1 MSPQTFLQGGG
12 EMGALI
18 RGFDWSRT
26 VLGPAHL
33 WPQSLRTAAS
43 ILLESHFG
51 MYIAWGPDYIQ
62 LYNDRY
68 RPILGSTKHPAI
80 GQRARDTFAES
91 WHIIGPLFDQ
101 VMAGQGVG
109 AEDWMLPLDRHG
121 YLEECFF
128 TFSYSPVRD
137 ESGRVGG
144 ILVTVTETTG
154 RVLGARRLLTL
165 RDLAARAAT
174 TGTEQQAWISA
185 ADALRATTADLPFVG
200 LYAIDE
206 DGRTARLAGRTG
218 EPSARVLP
226 ALIDCDDPGSVW
238 PIRDVLATGRAS
250 IVRDVRDRAG
260 DMAGPVWP
268 EPVHT
273 AVLVPVSRPSLDHP
287 YGVLVAG
294 ISPRLAYDDTFRDFL
309 ALAAD
314 HVATAV
320 TNARALED
328 ERRRAA
334 ALAELDRA
342 KTTFFSNVSHEF
354 RTPLTLMLSPTEE
367 ALASPEQAL
376 TGDDLATV
384 HRNELRLLKLVNTL
398 LDFSRIEA
406 GRAQAAYEPADL
418 AELTTDLASA
428 FRSAITRAGVRFEVE
443 CPPLS
448 GPVHVDREMW
458 EKIVLNLLS
467 NALKFTFDGSIRVAL
482 RERDGRAE
490 LEVRDTGV
498 GISPDD
504 QRHLFERF
512 HRVQG
517 SRARTHEGSG
527 IGLALVHE
535 LVKMHG
541 GTLAVSSDAGQG
553 SAFTVAIPMGTAHL
567 AGERIVA
574 ARPAAPAAGATPYVE
589 EALRWLPDG
598 QDAVMPATPAMHPPR
613 GAPAGAQPARIVVAD
628 DNADM
633 RDYIRRI
640 LGDRWTVDAFG
651 DGLAALEAVRA
662 TPPALVIADVMMPGL
677 DGFELLRELRS
688 TPQTSDVPVMMLSA
702 RAGEEARIDG
712 LQAGADDY
720 LAKPFSARELRAR
733 VEAQIL
739 RAHMRQVEEAH
750 DRRLLNVFTHAPV
763 AIAILRGPD
772 HVFEFA
778 NEPYL
783 ELIGHRPLIGKPL
796 YEALPELRTQG
807 VAGLLEGVYASRQP
821 YIAESLRAVIN
832 RGPEGTPQ
840 EAFFKFVY
848 QPLLEEDGRVDGIA
862 VVAIEV
868 TELANAR
875 RAAEAANLAKDE
887 FIAMLSHELR
897 NPLSPILTALKIMRL
912 RGMDTAERERTVIE
926 RQVRHLVGLV
936 DDLLDVSRITRGKIE
951 IKRAHIELGAVVAN
965 AVEMASP
972 ILEARRHA
980 LELRVAP
987 TGLSVDGDADRLA
1000 QVVSNLLTNAAKYT
1014 EPGGQIVVAAER
1026 AEDEIALSVRDTG
1039 IGIDAD
1045 MLPRVFELFTQAPQN
1060 LDRSQ
1065 GGLGIGLAIVRSLV
1079 TLHGGTVEVLSDGPG
1094 RGSTF
1099 TVRLPFSPMQEPDSR
1114 HGALAPAA
1122 SGPAFDAARVLIVD
1136 DNEDSADMI
1145 AELITSLGHETRI
1158 AHDGPSAM
1166 AVVQTFQP
1174 DVALLDIGLPVMDG
1188 YELGRRLKHDAGLSN
1203 VRLVAVTGYGQAR
1216 DRAAS
1221 AGAGFHAH
1229 LVKPVNLDEL
1239 TELLSQLTKPSRT

>member
-1 MSPQTFLQGGG
+1 
-12 EMGALI
+12 MGALI
-18 RGFDWSRT
+18 RAFDWSGT
-26 VLGPAHL
+26 ALGPAHR
-33 WPQSLRTAAS
+33 WPQSLRTAAG

-51 MYIAWGPDYIQ
+51 MYIAWGPEYIQ

-101 VMAGQGVG
+101 VMGGQGVG
-109 AEDWMLPLDRHG
+109 SDDWMLPLDRHG

-137 ESGRVGG
+137 ESGSVGG

-154 RVLGARRLLTL
+154 RVLGARRLVTL

-174 TGTEQQAWISA
+174 TGTEQQAWSGA
-185 ADALRATTADLPFVG
+185 AEAMRGSTADLPFVG

-218 EPSARVLP
+218 DAAAPVMP
-226 ALIDCDDPGSVW
+226 AFIDSDDPGSVW
-238 PIRDVLATGRAS
+238 PIRDVLATGRTT
-250 IVRDVRDRAG
+250 IVRDVRDRVG
-260 DMAGPVWP
+260 DVAGPVWP
-268 EPVHT
+268 EAVHT

-287 YGVLVAG
+287 YGVLVAA
-294 ISPRLAYDDTFRDFL
+294 ISPRLAYDDAFRDFL

-320 TNARALED
+320 SNARALED

-342 KTTFFSNVSHEF
+342 KTAFFSNVSHEF
-354 RTPLTLMLSPTEE
+354 RTPLTLMLSPTED

-406 GRAQAAYEPADL
+406 GRAQASYEPVDL

-428 FRSAITRAGVRFEVE
+428 FRSAIGRAGLAFAVD

-448 GPVHVDREMW
+448 GPVCVDREMW

-467 NALKFTFDGSIRVAL
+467 NALKFTFEGSIGIAL
-482 RERDGRAE
+482 RERDGCAV

-498 GISPDD
+498 GIPITD

-517 SRARTHEGSG
+517 TRARTHEGSG
-527 IGLALVHE
+527 IGLALVNE
-535 LVKMHG
+535 LVKMHA
-541 GTLAVSSDAGQG
+541 GTLAVSSAPGDGTT
-553 SAFTVAIPMGTAHL
+553 FTIAVPMGTAHL
-567 AGERIVA
+567 PAERLA
-574 ARPAAPAAGATPYVE
+574 PARTAAPAAGATPYVE
-589 EALRWLPDG
+589 EALRWLPG
-598 QDAVMPATPAMHPPR
+598 TGSTAST
-613 GAPAGAQPARIVVAD
+613 APALPDGAAGARPARIVLAD

-640 LGDRWTVDAFG
+640 LGDRWTVETFG
-651 DGLAALEAVRA
+651 NGLDALEAVRA
-662 TPPALVIADVMMPGL
+662 DPPALVIADIMMPGL

-688 TPQTSDVPVMMLSA
+688 RPPTADVPVMMLSA

-739 RAHMRQVEEAH
+739 RAEIRHVEEAH
-750 DRRLLNVFTHAPV
+750 DRRLLNVFRHAPV

-783 ELIGHRPLIGKPL
+783 ALIGHRPLLGKPL
-796 YEALPELRTQG
+796 HEALPELRTQG
-807 VAGLLEGVYASRQP
+807 VSDLLDGVYAAGEP
-821 YIAESLRAVIN
+821 YIAESRRVFLN
-832 RGPEGTPQ
+832 RGPGGAAE

-848 QPLLEEDGRVDGIA
+848 QPLLEDDGRIDGIA

-875 RAAEAANLAKDE
+875 RAAESANLAKDE

-897 NPLSPILTALKIMRL
+897 NPLSPILTALQIMRL
-912 RGMDTAERERTVIE
+912 RGGDAAERERTVIE

-951 IKRAHIELGAVVAN
+951 LKLSRLELGAVVAS

-980 LELRVAP
+980 LEVHVAP
-987 TGLSVDGDADRLA
+987 SGLSVDGDAARLA

-1014 EPGGQIVVAAER
+1014 EPGGQIVVAAGR
-1026 AEDEIALSVRDTG
+1026 DGDAVALSVRDSG
-1039 IGIDAD
+1039 VGIDAD
-1045 MLPRVFELFTQAPQN
+1045 MLPRVFDLFTQAPQN

-1079 TLHGGTVEVLSDGPG
+1079 MLHGGTVTAASAGPG

-1099 TVRLPFSPMQEPDSR
+1099 TIRLPFAPIDQPARREEAR
-1114 HGALAPAA
+1114 APAA
-1122 SGPAFDAARVLIVD
+1122 AAAAPDGARVLIVD
-1136 DNEDSADMI
+1136 DNQDSADMI

-1158 AHDGPSAM
+1158 AHDGPAAL
-1166 AVVQTFQP
+1166 AVVQTFRP

-1188 YELGRRLKHDAGLSN
+1188 YELGRRLKSDAGLPGI
-1203 VRLVAVTGYGQAR
+1203 RLVAVTGYGQPR
-1216 DRAAS
+1216 DREAS
-1221 AGAGFHAH
+1221 AGAGFDAH

-1239 TELLSQLTKPSRT
+1239 TGLLAQLTKPSGQVPS